1 MCMDDVWEK
10 WMDAWLN
17 KKPFKADRVAVS
29 YMLAGEVGAGASN
42 IDPYATSA
50 TSDNQWVS
58 EGPHLML
65 LVPDAA
71 QLEGVST
78 DPKNGGAYVMWK
90 GTPYAH
96 VMVNAVRD
104 GNGDCKPDQPVG
116 NCERVQT
123 AVAAKQLAQNPS
135 SDEGDRRE
143 YGVRQVG
150 KAKEAGS
157 NEARR
162 SSF

>member
-1 MCMDDVWEK
+1 MDDVWEK

-42 IDPYATSA
+42 IDPFATAA
-50 TSDNQWVS
+50 TPDNQWVS

-71 QLEGVST
+71 QLDGVST

-96 VMVNAVRD
+96 IMV
-104 GNGDCKPDQPVG
+104 PVG
-116 NCERVQT
+116 KRPPELR
-123 AVAAKQLAQNPS
+123 
-135 SDEGDRRE
+135 
-143 YGVRQVG
+143 
-150 KAKEAGS
+150 
-157 NEARR
+157 
-162 SSF
+162 